1 MKIFSIII
9 ISFIASRGICIAQAK
24 EAKPSKIFLSTGFGA
39 AGSFYVRDY
48 DEALPF
54 PSSYYKAFFKKNFVG
69 IAREIAIGLHLKKNI
84 DLKIGFNHQRFTRK
98 VYVNDTLSRGVG
110 LFLDNRIQHADN
122 MWFGGM
128 AKNYNREKSQFSWG
142 TGIFFWS
149 AQQQTV
155 EIFTNYIID
164 QEFNGRLDELGAYAE
179 LAYEYKFQPKVN
191 IGLKAQVWYIVS
203 GSYFNTVALFPF
215 IKLNF

>member
-69 IAREIAIGLHLKKNI
+69 IAQEIAIGLHLKKNI

-122 MWFGGM
+122 IKRSRRK
-128 AKNYNREKSQFSWG
+128 APKRSPDKN
-142 TGIFFWS
+142 
-149 AQQQTV
+149 
-155 EIFTNYIID
+155 D
-164 QEFNGRLDELGAYAE
+164 L
-179 LAYEYKFQPKVN
+179 P
-191 IGLKAQVWYIVS
+191 GLFVLLHVDRSRRNLRVQS
-203 GSYFNTVALFPF
+203 ST
-215 IKLNF
+215 LN